1 MSREPATRAE
11 QRALARQERT
21 REAAKLRAQGLTH
34 RQIGARLG
42 VTNTTIIKDL
52 DPVRAEA
59 YRALTRDWIARHP
72 ERVAAYRAKA
82 EAKRRAARRERRAA
96 A

>member
-1 MSREPATRAE
+1 M
-11 QRALARQERT
+11 
-21 REAAKLRAQGLTH
+21 
-34 RQIGARLG
+34 
-42 VTNTTIIKDL
+42 TNTTIIKDL